1 MGAEAY
7 WAFVASAY
15 AAALGLPSA
24 LALWVWARAIS
35 VRRRLA
41 AAQAARDAL
50 GEDRRE
56 DG

>member
-1 MGAEAY
+1 MGPEAH
-7 WAFVASAY
+7 WAFVAAAY

-24 LALWVWARAIS
+24 LALWTWARAIS

-41 AAQAARDAL
+41 AAQAARGDL